1 MCKWRARQWFLAQ
14 VTGYE
19 DGKYSVYFLFSKT
32 KDNVPASDIRS
43 SDSRYPRRGD
53 MVGND
58 FFFCGAPDLAEGT
71 FRVTEVLEDKNFYRC
86 ARVTGDGPQMV
97 EDFDIGCVIKEYMKA
112 VDKRRELG
120 IGEVLSTRRT
130 RRTRAR
136 VGGNP

>member
-1 MCKWRARQWFLAQ
+1 M
-14 VTGYE
+14 
-19 DGKYSVYFLFSKT
+19 YFLFSKT

-43 SDSRYPRRGD
+43 SDSRYPRRDD

-58 FFFCGAPDLAEGT
+58 FFFCGASDLAEGT

-130 RRTRAR
+130 RTTRR